1 MKEKGIELRVAHLLY
16 LAVMLWL
23 GYLGAL
29 LLIDLVFYPRPIFP
43 PMYYWVNGFDI
54 LAVLALAVWSRKH
67 PTLEHAILPW
77 VIGMMSVIPVVTG
90 HLVLLPLPRN
100 TANGPEATLLRLM
113 PLLLMALVLTAW
125 QYRWRYVVVFSL
137 SMAALSLGLQLL
149 FYHPYST
156 PLLPPITVLII
167 QTVSFLV
174 VGYFINTLMSRLKQ
188 QQASL
193 ARANA
198 QLAHYAST
206 LEHLT
211 ISRERNRMAREL
223 HDTLAHTLSGLSV
236 QLETAKAYWDVD
248 PTTAQRLLDKSLT
261 ATRDGLQETR
271 RALKSLRASS
281 LDDLGL
287 LLAVRQLAESA
298 AERANLQLDLT
309 LPATLPALPETVEQC
324 LYRVAQEAIANVV
337 HHANAKTLTVHLTY
351 NNADCVLTVQDD
363 GLGFDLHD
371 VDQADHFG
379 LTGMRERA
387 ALVGGDLVIESRQG
401 EGTKVQV
408 RITGVD

>member
-1 MKEKGIELRVAHLLY
+1 MKEKETEPKVTHLLY
-16 LAVMLWL
+16 LAVALWL

-29 LLIDLVFYPRPIFP
+29 LLIDRVFYPRPIFP
-43 PMYYWVNGFDI
+43 PMYYWVNGVDI
-54 LAVLALAVWSRKH
+54 LAVLALVLWSRKR
-67 PTLEHAILPW
+67 PTLERAILPW
-77 VIGMMSVIPVVTG
+77 LIGMMSVVPVIAG

-113 PLLLMALVLTAW
+113 PLLLMALVLMAW

-137 SMAALSLGLQLL
+137 GIASLSLSLQLL
-149 FYHPYST
+149 FYRPNVT
-156 PLLPPITVLII
+156 PLLPPITVLVI
-167 QTVSFLV
+167 QTVSFLI

-193 ARANA
+193 EQANA

-236 QLETAKAYWDVD
+236 QLETVKAYWDVD
-248 PTTAQRLLDKSLT
+248 PTTAQRLLDKSLA

-298 AERANLQLDLT
+298 AARADLQLDLM
-309 LPATLPALPETVEQC
+309 LPATLPALPEAVEQC
-324 LYRVAQEAIANVV
+324 LYRVAQEAIANVA
-337 HHANAKTLTVHLTY
+337 HHANAKTLTVRLTY
-351 NNADCVLTVQDD
+351 SNADCMLTVQDD
-363 GLGFDLHD
+363 GLGFDPREE
-371 VDQADHFG
+371 QAGHFG

-387 ALVGGDLVIESRQG
+387 ALVGGDLVIESRQDG
-401 EGTKVQV
+401 GTKVRL